1 MHLLISLLIIY
12 SLFSIG
18 VGFELNELSAAK
30 VIILTSTKNNEQN
43 QKKYKENKI
52 TCSHLENLF
61 PSDPNTCPISPIKDY
76 RDIYIKRNAEELWEY
91 QRRNCNTFIRNSRI
105 GKIILFMIAAGTVL
119 FMVSDDGSKKKRFN
133 LY

>member
-1 MHLLISLLIIY
+1 MHLRISLFIIY

-30 VIILTSTKNNEQN
+30 VIILTSAKNKEQN
-43 QKKYKENKI
+43 QKKYKENQI
-52 TCSHLENLF
+52 TCSDLETLF

-76 RDIYIKRNAEELWEY
+76 RDIYIRRNAEELWEY

-105 GKIILFMIAAGTVL
+105 GKIILFIIVVGTVL
-119 FMVSDDGSKKKRFN
+119 FMVPDEGSKTKRFN